1 MTFERSRNWLGAA
14 AFILVLVVIVLTAKN
29 QSVTISIVTTASLWA
44 AAACAW
50 NILAGFGGQMSFG
63 HAAFYGVGAYTMG
76 ILYLDH
82 GVSPWIGL
90 PAGAGLAMVLALF
103 IGLPTFRLRGAY
115 FALATLALAEALR
128 RVVIWKVSF
137 TGGADGIGLPTKT
150 GLRAMF
156 WSDTRVMAFIAIGFM
171 AFCWFVSWAVRR
183 SRFGYFL
190 RAVRDDE
197 DAAAA
202 AGVNPLVVKLLALEL
217 SACLTAL
224 AGGLMSRYL
233 SIASPEDFLG
243 VYVSTNLL
251 IFGFVGGIGTIAG
264 PVVGAFLAIPV
275 DQWLRLHF
283 GSIVA
288 GGAYQIVYGC
298 LFVGIILLYPKGLWP
313 GLANAARWITRR
325 PSRRRPIEP
334 TAVPDA

>member
-1 MTFERSRNWLGAA
+1 MTFERSRNWLGAG
-14 AFILVLVVIVLTAKN
+14 AFILVLVLIVLTAKN

-82 GVSPWIGL
+82 NVSPWIGL

-128 RVVIWKVSF
+128 RVVVWKVSF

-313 GLANAARWITRR
+313 GLANAARWIARR
-325 PSRRRPIEP
+325 PSRRPPLEP
-334 TAVPDA
+334 TAVPDS

>member
-1 MTFERSRNWLGAA
+1 
-14 AFILVLVVIVLTAKN
+14 
-29 QSVTISIVTTASLWA
+29 
-44 AAACAW
+44 
-50 NILAGFGGQMSFG
+50 
-63 HAAFYGVGAYTMG
+63 MG
-76 ILYLDH
+76 LLYLKHD
-82 GVSPWIGL
+82 VSPWIGL
-90 PAGAGLAMVLALF
+90 PAGAGLAMLLALF

-128 RVVIWKVSF
+128 RIVIWKVGF
-137 TGGADGIGLPTKT
+137 TGGADGIGLPGKT

-156 WSDTRVMAFIAIGFM
+156 WNDTRVMAYIAIAFM
-171 AFCWFVSWAVRR
+171 AFCWLVCWAVRR
-183 SRFGYFL
+183 SRFGFFL

-202 AGVNPLVVKLLALEL
+202 AGVNPLWIKLLALEL
-217 SACLTAL
+217 SAGLTGL
-224 AGGLMSRYL
+224 AGGLMSRHL

-264 PVVGAFLAIPV
+264 PIVGAFLAIPV

-298 LFVGIILLYPKGLWP
+298 LFVGIILLYPRGLWP
-313 GLANAARWITRR
+313 GIAGAVRSIFKRR
-325 PSRRRPIEP
+325 PPAQPVEP
-334 TAVPDA
+334 TIATGP